1 MKFEAEMT
9 SEYKM
14 KLFTG
19 LRQNLKN
26 MLNYDDIVIK

>member
-1 MKFEAEMT
+1 MKFEAEII

-19 LRQNLKN
+19 IRESLKN
-26 MLNYDDIVIK
+26 ILNFRDN